1 MGNCNQK
8 NKLPIVQGINITP
21 NFKVYESYVNE
32 TYVNES
38 YVNRMKQYPKSPEED
53 PQGNYIW
60 IKLSMNNLSLQKK
73 QEDEGFIITSVKS
86 DMFTLRKKRILNNNY
101 L

>member
-32 TYVNES
+32 SSINNS
-38 YVNRMKQYPKSPEED
+38 YVNHIKQYPKSPEED

-60 IKLSMNNLSLQKK
+60 IKLSMNHLSLQKK

>member
-8 NKLPIVQGINITP
+8 NKLPIVKGINITHK
-21 NFKVYESYVNE
+21 FTVYESNVNE
-32 TYVNES
+32 SYVNES